1 MRPIWTEREW
11 VVQRV
16 IPRDVFYDHCLTAK
30 EWATSQSTGKFN
42 DLSGEEASRQYLTA
56 KWSAMH
62 SGMDADDVAEERVCY
77 DQRPMLFCS
86 FSRSATTARPSLC
99 HGTASTSRWTKW
111 ISIKWPCWKA
121 T

>member
-77 DQRPMLFCS
+77 DPASDAFLFIFKVCNNGTT
-86 FSRSATTARPSLC
+86 FVVSR
-99 HGTASTSRWTKW
+99 HG
-111 ISIKWPCWKA
+111 INFPVDEMD
-121 T
+121 